1 MSLKSTIDDLRKYR
15 TLVLVL
21 FLFCM
26 VSTLSFLA
34 ASSMKHSSATSLSGF
49 KAGNI
54 ISDAVMGN
62 YNSMSKDEIQA
73 FLTKKNPCNN
83 KNASQYANLK
93 KQYPNLEW
101 HFENG
106 HFVCLSEEKFGDG
119 TVVGQ
124 GQTAAEIIYQAAQDY
139 KINPQ
144 VLIVLLEKEQSL
156 ITDTYPNTKQYR
168 SATGYG
174 CPDTAACDT
183 KYYGFKNQVRNAAA
197 LFRNVLDNG
206 YYAYPE
212 KTKGVYIGYN
222 PSSSCGRS
230 EVYIENRATAALY
243 RYTPYQPNAAA
254 ISAGYGVG
262 DGCSAYGNRN
272 FYLYF
277 TDWFGSTQAAIEGT
291 PVAIPDGEYT
301 LVSALSSQYSA
312 GDSKGNVQLV
322 DNTQA
327 QRWRFTRNSS
337 GYYVITNLST
347 NQNLDLYG
355 AYAVNSTNIQTY
367 PANTSCAQQWR
378 LYNTSDGYTTIESA
392 CGTNM
397 VLDVKDSS
405 AKAGANIQL
414 FIANNS
420 KNQKWSLRA
429 GQVLPDGLYAIQPT
443 QDAKKAIDVSGGN
456 IDNGTNALLWTSHL
470 GVSQQ
475 WRFQYHADGDYYT
488 IMNPNSQKMLDL
500 NGGAATAGINIQI
513 WQHNDSCAQRWRIVA
528 NQQGY
533 TIASTCSQG
542 YVIDTAG
549 QKIADGQNI
558 QLATY
563 NGANSQRWKFAK
575 IAPAI
580 QDGTYILQSSLA
592 QVKAADIYGGFAT
605 AGTNI
610 ELYDAHSGIGQQW
623 KITYNTATNDYSFYN
638 SYTNKY
644 LDLYGGYTQSG
655 TNVQTWYG
663 NNGCGQRWRIEK
675 ESDGFYT
682 IISTCDGSKALD
694 LYGGYTQNRTN
705 IQLWNKHGGNSQKW
719 YLTPVKSSV

>member
-1 MSLKSTIDDLRKYR
+1 MSIKSVVDDLRKYR
-15 TLVLVL
+15 SLVLIIFV
-21 FLFCM
+21 FCM

-34 ASSMKHSSATSLSGF
+34 ARNMQHSSAASLSDF
-49 KAGNI
+49 KPGNI

-62 YNSMSKDEIQA
+62 YNSMTKDEIQA

-83 KNASQYANLK
+83 KSTSQYQKLK
-93 KQYPNLEW
+93 AQYPHLDW

-106 HFVCLSEEKFGDG
+106 HFICLSEEKFGDG
-119 TVVGQ
+119 TTIGE

-206 YYAYPE
+206 YSAYPE
-212 KTKGVYIGYN
+212 KKSGVYIGYN
-222 PSSSCGRS
+222 PNAACGRS

-243 RYTPYQPNAAA
+243 RYTPYQPNASAL
-254 ISAGYGVG
+254 SAGYGTG

-277 TDWFGSTQAAIEGT
+277 TDWFGSTQAAIDGT
-291 PVAIPDGEYT
+291 QIVIPNGEYT
-301 LVSALSSQYSA
+301 LVSALSSQYGA
-312 GDSKGNVQLV
+312 GNNNGNVQLA
-322 DNTQA
+322 DSSHA
-327 QRWRFTRNSS
+327 SRWRFTRNEL
-337 GYYVITNLST
+337 GYYVITDLSN

-355 AYAVNSTNIQTY
+355 AYAVNAANIQTY
-367 PANTSCAQQWR
+367 AANTSCAQQWR
-378 LYNTSDGYTTIESA
+378 LYNTPDGYVTIESA

-397 VLDVKDSS
+397 VLDVVGSN
-405 AKAGANIQL
+405 ATPGTNIQL
-414 FIANNS
+414 FISNNS

-443 QDAKKAIDVSGGN
+443 QDANRAIDVSGGN
-456 IDNGTNALLWTSHL
+456 IDNGTNTLVWDAHL

-500 NGGAATAGINIQI
+500 NGGISATGTNVQI
-513 WQHNDSCAQRWRIVA
+513 WQNNGSCAQRWRIIP
-528 NQQGY
+528 NGQGY
-533 TIASTCSQG
+533 AMMSACSQG
-542 YVIDTAG
+542 YVIDVAG
-549 QKIADGQNI
+549 QKIADGQNV
-558 QLATY
+558 QLSAY
-563 NGANSQRWKFAK
+563 NGANSQHWKFTK
-575 IAPAI
+575 VDPSIK
-580 QDGTYILQSSLA
+580 DGTYILRPSLSQA
-592 QVKAADIYGGFAT
+592 KAADIYGGFLA

-610 ELYDAHSGIGQQW
+610 ELYDAHSGAGQQW
-623 KITYNTATNDYSFYN
+623 KITYNAATDDYSFYN
-638 SYTNKY
+638 SYTDKY
-644 LDLYGGYTQSG
+644 LDLYGGYTQLG
-655 TNVQTWYG
+655 TNVQTWHG

-675 ESDGFYT
+675 ENDGSYT

-705 IQLWNKHGGNSQKW
+705 IQLWDKHGGNSQKW
-719 YLTPVKSSV
+719 YLTAVEN